1 MLPTSLSPSLLSYSF
16 LFSLSFPLL
25 SISFSKLMN
34 IGTVKSGSELFRK
47 RRLLYPPIFSFLI
60 SIDSSLFTHHSDIN
74 KKMFDKKMTTS
85 HPMSW
90 GRSNYNSYKCI
101 VSSSLRKG
109 RWTYVNL
116 KSYISCEGLTNADVD
131 AMLLLIHYMKLLTGI
146 LFVFSINLLFNL
158 FKLFRYD
165 EIYLSICR
173 KKTYLNRVNPYFYPY
188 SNN

>member
-16 LFSLSFPLL
+16 LFSFSFPLL
-25 SISFSKLMN
+25 SISYSKLMN

-47 RRLLYPPIFSFLI
+47 RRLLYPPIFYFLI

-101 VSSSLRKG
+101 VSSSLRE
-109 RWTYVNL
+109 RTLDLRQLEVVHLMW
-116 KSYISCEGLTNADVD
+116 
-131 AMLLLIHYMKLLTGI
+131 
-146 LFVFSINLLFNL
+146 
-158 FKLFRYD
+158 
-165 EIYLSICR
+165 
-173 KKTYLNRVNPYFYPY
+173 RVNKRRCRCNAAFDTLYETVDWHFIRIFYQ
-188 SNN
+188 SVI

>member
-1 MLPTSLSPSLLSYSF
+1 MLPTSLSLALSLYLSLSFAVASLLFFSF
-16 LFSLSFPLL
+16 FLLFFPLL

-173 KKTYLNRVNPYFYPY
+173 KKNIP
-188 SNN
+188 